1 MIFSLLVLTRH
12 TYTQRDPPALFI
24 DVVLHF
30 LKELIILQKFS
41 WGHEL
46 QQPSLLYLFIN

>member
-12 TYTQRDPPALFI
+12 TDTQRDTPAPFI
-24 DVVLHF
+24 DVVLRL

-46 QQPSLLYLFIN
+46 QKPSLLYLFIN